1 MLRFFI
7 LCVVVSCAGEL
18 IQGFI
23 CNQPDPITGEYPLR
37 DNSNLPLNIFGQA
50 WLVNDIL
57 LGAVVTLYIW
67 GALSRARE
75 AREPRARALGMAR
88 DYHYRRCFYRA
99 VHCEVLWNCIRRSQG
114 QRDARLP

>member
-23 CNQPDPITGEYPLR
+23 CNQPDPITGEYPLW

-67 GALSRARE
+67 VLYPALVKLVNLVPARWGWPVTIII
-75 AREPRARALGMAR
+75 AAAFTAL
-88 DYHYRRCFYRA
+88 
-99 VHCEVLWNCIRRSQG
+99 CIVKFSG
-114 QRDARLP
+114 IA